1 MGLMRGRFHSIEDAP
16 YYLPND
22 EDEVERLQDLQHCI
36 KLFFGRNIIPAIA
49 PNPSLIGNS
58 QILIP
63 CCFVFNGIYPMYS
76 FNSPPSVQMSF
87 ECLQMIS

>member
-1 MGLMRGRFHSIEDAP
+1 MRGRFHSIEDAP

-36 KLFFGRNIIPAIA
+36 KLFFGKNIIPAIA

-58 QILIP
+58 QIPSLVV
-63 CCFVFNGIYPMYS
+63 FLFNGIWRCILLTAL
-76 FNSPPSVQMSF
+76 FLF
-87 ECLQMIS
+87 RCI